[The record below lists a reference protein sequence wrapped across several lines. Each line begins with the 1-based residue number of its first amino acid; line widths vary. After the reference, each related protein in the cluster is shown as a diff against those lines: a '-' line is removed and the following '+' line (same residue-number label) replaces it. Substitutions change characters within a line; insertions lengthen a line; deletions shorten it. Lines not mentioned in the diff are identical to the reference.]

1 MRFLHSLVP
10 LLLGLAAPWALAWGN
25 HSAAA
30 YRAFEVMPEVTNAP
44 VVVAETLESFLRA
57 EENTVEALL
66 ASQEA
71 WALANIDKYP
81 VRPAALAFKADA
93 ARNDEARRLAFLRAL
108 RIAPDSK
115 LALYYQT
122 DPWNA
127 ALGTPLPFNA
137 VSTMA
142 EEPGTGYKFMA
153 LRPGDT
159 VTALTVLATA
169 CDEPDFGLDL
179 FVWEDSPSDWGK
191 QYGFGAQPYGNP
203 LLAHTAQTSLHTAFM
218 HEGRLVSAGVFS
230 LKRSLLQVRAHQYA
244 TLSSLAFR
252 TGHAYW
258 GWRFAGMALHYLQD
272 LTQPYNA
279 SLAPGESASRLL
291 SARALA
297 LAAMPGMQND
307 LLALQANRRQ
317 LLEKYQTELL
327 QRNAA
332 ARQET
337 ALEKALRNTDKDKNY
352 PDWTERSLREV
363 ISLQASRAAPAMA
376 QALVAAM
383 PAAYVSDPD
392 FDFAAHQAS
401 INLLS
406 ELPRS
411 ESAERARLDASVAEW
426 LGNFGAHSRAGLRG
440 ILRASEPY

>member
-10 LLLGLAAPWALAWGN
+10 LLLGLAAPWAMAWGN

-30 YRAFEVMPEVTNAP
+30 YRAFEAMPEVANAP
-44 VVVAETLESFLRA
+44 VVVAESLESFLRA
-57 EENTVEALL
+57 EENTLEALL
-66 ASQEA
+66 AGQEA

-81 VRPAALAFKADA
+81 QRPAALAFKADST
-93 ARNDEARRLAFLRAL
+93 RTDEARRLAFLRAL
-108 RIAPDSK
+108 RVAPDSK

-122 DPWNA
+122 DPWNP
-127 ALGTPLPFNA
+127 ALGTPLPFSA
-137 VSTMA
+137 VSTMP
-142 EEPGTGYKFMA
+142 EEPGTGYKFMS
-153 LRPGDT
+153 LRTGDV

-191 QYGFGAQPYGNP
+191 QYGWGSQPYGNP
-203 LLAHTAQTSLHTAFM
+203 QLAHTAQTSLHTGFM
-218 HEGRLVSAGVFS
+218 HESRMVSMGVFS
-230 LKRSLLQVRAHQYA
+230 LKRSLLQVRAHQYG
-244 TLSSLAFR
+244 TLASLAFR

-291 SARALA
+291 GARALA

-307 LLALQANRRQ
+307 LLALQSNRRHV
-317 LLEKYQTELL
+317 LEKYQTELL

-337 ALEKALRNTDKDKNY
+337 PLEKALRNTDKDKNY
-352 PDWTERSLREV
+352 PEWNERYLRDV
-363 ISLQASRAAPAMA
+363 VSQQAARAAPALA

-392 FDFAAHQAS
+392 FDFAAHEGS
-401 INLLS
+401 ITLLG

-411 ESAERARLDASVAEW
+411 DSAERSRLDASVAEW
-426 LGNFGAHSRAGLRG
+426 LGNFGAHSRIGLRG
-440 ILRASEPY
+440 ILKASEPY